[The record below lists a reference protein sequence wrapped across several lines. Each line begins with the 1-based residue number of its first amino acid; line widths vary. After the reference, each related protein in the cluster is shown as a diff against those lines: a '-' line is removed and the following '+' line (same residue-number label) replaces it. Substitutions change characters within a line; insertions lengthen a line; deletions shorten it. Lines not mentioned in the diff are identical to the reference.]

1 MPEYNLPAN
10 FGTFVLVFD
19 IYATSSSASTNTSTV
34 YYNAYLKK
42 TGGSTAV
49 QPFNGNPSTI
59 KVWLDSAAADPNRH
73 NHTVTY
79 DFRSPNNAIG
89 ATVGLG
95 ASGTVNF
102 THNTNGTRSVTWR
115 ARFEGNGGSP
125 LGTADSGYQTL
136 TLSDFDRSANTP
148 YYNNITRT
156 SATNIDVEY
165 ARTGSVN
172 GPTTYVLERAT
183 NAAMSANYTTV
194 SEGSQTVDAN
204 TTYYYRMY
212 AYGDEGGNKYSGV
225 YGPYHGQP
233 TQPASITPTNPTNS
247 EDRIV
252 VPFSGPSYVG
262 SGISSYTITRSG
274 TNSDGS
280 TSKVFTGI
288 TTTPFIDTDSI
299 KVPGNPYNY
308 TIQALTSAG
317 TGYPAYTSNGTTS
330 SNVTS
335 AGPPYSPPSVP
346 TVSSLGL
353 SITVTSSAVTAN
365 GGIAINTANTNE
377 GYFVQ
382 YQLADTLN
390 GTYGYNGTA
399 GAWSPAVKMSDQ
411 TNRQHTY
418 SSMTPAKYYKFRTY
432 AANPVIYGSNG
443 STQLYYPHNNLTY
456 TANFATTSTGYFLAA
471 GGKRFDGTNWIPTQT
486 AKRFDGTNWVPLT
499 IAKRFDGTNWVP
511 LS

>member
-1 MPEYNLPAN
+1 MPEYSLYSNC
-10 FGTFVLVFD
+10 GTYVVVFN
-19 IYATSSSASTNTSTV
+19 ISGSPNASSNTSTIS
-34 YYNAYLKK
+34 YNAYLKK
-42 TGGSTAV
+42 NAGSLAC
-49 QPFNGNPSTI
+49 QPFNTDATSRVRVWVDST
-59 KVWLDSAAADPNRH
+59 ADNPNRH
-73 NHTVTY
+73 DHYVGYNFKY
-79 DFRSPNNAIG
+79 PNNNIG
-89 ATVGLG
+89 ATVDLA
-95 ASGTVNF
+95 ASGTFDVAHD
-102 THNTNGTRSVTWR
+102 TSGARSVAYR
-115 ARFEGNGGSP
+115 IIFNGAGGSP
-125 LGTADSGYQTL
+125 LGNSDSGFQTL
-136 TLSDFDRSANTP
+136 TLTDFDRSANTP
-148 YYNNITRT
+148 YYNKITRT

-183 NAAMSANYTTV
+183 NAEMTANYTTV
-194 SEGSQTVDAN
+194 SEGNQTVDAN

-212 AYGDEGGNKYSGV
+212 AYGDEGGYKYSGV

-233 TQPASITPTNPTNS
+233 KQPESITPTNPTNS